1 MSKPAKQYSIY
12 VIELDKDVLSK
23 KKYQGKNPDFKGE
36 RPCVYVGQ
44 TSLSPEE
51 RFKKHMSGEKSS
63 KIVKNHGI
71 RLKPRLFRSH
81 NPMATR
87 KEAETMEAEK
97 ARRLKKRG
105 YWVWYN

>member
-1 MSKPAKQYSIY
+1 MPKNAKQYSIY

-87 KEAETMEAEK
+87 KK
-97 ARRLKKRG
+97 QKKWKLKRQED
-105 YWVWYN
+105 